1 MAGDFSQKNL
11 DGFRDATQ
19 SLKLYRRAEL
29 GDAGSGS
36 LIESLYVDPLPN
48 DHVLNTM
55 LKPNTTFVV
64 GRKGTGKS
72 TIFQRAQHEL
82 RKRTDVTSAYIDIKT
97 VYEASQV
104 DPAMVSQ
111 LAQLNGSL
119 PPGALERLLLHK
131 AFLSSIIGSIRD
143 ELKRRIEPTFW
154 RKVRRALGGT
164 LEELFEGLDEI
175 LSDADRTRFEN
186 VLGAY
191 LRTGLASRSLEQGGA
206 SGASANFSIPAQ
218 PSVAIGVEATRSYTE
233 TTADEAEY
241 ADVLMRTFDVKKFIL
256 QLKTLLDR
264 FKIRH
269 LYIFVDDFSELP
281 LEAMKVV
288 VDALL
293 GPLNNWSD
301 ELVKFKIAAYPG
313 RIYYGQVDKSKIDEV
328 NLDLFSLYGTG
339 DIVAMEEKAVDFTR
353 RLIQRRIEH
362 YAPDVQA
369 ANFFAPKREDDLWR
383 QLFYA
388 TMANP
393 RNLGYLLFFAYET
406 SLIYGREI
414 SARDVRIAAR
424 RYYEEKLNA
433 YFEMNRFLQ
442 ESFDER
448 SSIFSLKELL
458 DKLIERSKALRGSPS
473 SVIRDQQGRAPT
485 SHFHIPLEFEPL
497 LATLELNFFVTKYY
511 VMTDRDGRKVAVYAL
526 NYGLCQQNN
535 IEFGRP
541 VGSREQRY
549 RQYYAERIFD
559 YSPILRDYLAS
570 NQEIVCA
577 SCDVRHDYS
586 DLEMLRRY
594 GMLCPACR
602 TGTCNVINLSRKY
615 EDTLRSVSENL
626 LLPRVELGI
635 LHTLNSEGRPLF
647 AQEVAG
653 DLDCSY
659 QLVGKRAKALSE
671 RGLVH
676 RGENEQGRRQYT
688 PTPLAKRVYL
698 AGLDESAED
707 AIEI

>member
-1 MAGDFSQKNL
+1 M
-11 DGFRDATQ
+11 
-19 SLKLYRRAEL
+19 
-29 GDAGSGS
+29 
-36 LIESLYVDPLPN
+36 
-48 DHVLNTM
+48 NTI

-82 RKRTDVTSAYIDIKT
+82 RKMADVTSAYIDIKT
-97 VYEASQV
+97 VFEASQI
-104 DPAMVSQ
+104 DPAMSAQ
-111 LAQLNGSL
+111 LAQLEGSL

-131 AFLSSIIGSIRD
+131 AFLHSMISSIRD
-143 ELKRRIEPTFW
+143 ELRRRIEPTLW
-154 RKVRRALGGT
+154 KKLRRALGGT
-164 LEELFEGLDEI
+164 LDEIFEGLDDI
-175 LSDADRTRFEN
+175 LADADRIRFEN

-191 LRTGLASRSLEQGGA
+191 LRAGVATKSLEQGE
-206 SGASANFSIPAQ
+206 ASATSANLGVSKQLSAGF
-218 PSVAIGVEATRSYTE
+218 GVESSSSYTE
-233 TTADEAEY
+233 TTADESAY
-241 ADVLMRTFDVKKFIL
+241 ADVLMRTFDIKNFIL
-256 QLKTLLDR
+256 QLKVLLDR

-353 RLIQRRIEH
+353 RLIQRRLGH
-362 YAPDVQA
+362 FTLGTPGV
-369 ANFFAPKREDDLWR
+369 NFFAVKKGDDLWR

-393 RNLGYLLFFAYET
+393 RSLGYLLFFAYET

-414 SARDVRIAAR
+414 SARDVRLAAR

-458 DKLIERSKALRGSPS
+458 DKVVDKSKALRGSTS
-473 SVIRDQQGRAPT
+473 SVIREQQGRAPT
-485 SHFHIPLEFEPL
+485 SHFHVLLELEPL

-549 RQYYAERIFD
+549 RQYYAERLFD

-570 NQEIVCA
+570 NQEIVCSKCGA
-577 SCDVRHDYS
+577 RHDYS

-602 TGTCNVINLSRKY
+602 IGECNVINLSRKY
-615 EDTLRSVSENL
+615 EDTLRAVNENL

-635 LHTLNSEGRPLF
+635 LHTLKSEGRPLF

-688 PTPLAKRVYL
+688 PTPLAARVYFVGL
-698 AGLDESAED
+698 SDDAGGEMVE
-707 AIEI
+707 

>member
-1 MAGDFSQKNL
+1 M
-11 DGFRDATQ
+11 R
-19 SLKLYRRAEL
+19 
-29 GDAGSGS
+29 
-36 LIESLYVDPLPN
+36 
-48 DHVLNTM
+48 
-55 LKPNTTFVV
+55 
-64 GRKGTGKS
+64 
-72 TIFQRAQHEL
+72 
-82 RKRTDVTSAYIDIKT
+82 
-97 VYEASQV
+97 
-104 DPAMVSQ
+104 
-111 LAQLNGSL
+111 
-119 PPGALERLLLHK
+119 
-131 AFLSSIIGSIRD
+131 
-143 ELKRRIEPTFW
+143 RRIEPTLW
-154 RKVRRALGGT
+154 KKLRRALGGT
-164 LEELFEGLDEI
+164 LDELFEGLDDI
-175 LSDADRTRFEN
+175 LADADRVRFEN

-191 LRTGLASRSLEQGGA
+191 LRQGSTTKSLEHGE
-206 SGASANFSIPAQ
+206 ASAKSAKASISGQ
-218 PSVAIGVEATRSYTE
+218 SSVGVGVESTSSYTE
-233 TTADEAEY
+233 TTADEAAY

-256 QLKTLLDR
+256 QLKVLLDR

-301 ELVKFKIAAYPG
+301 ELVKFKVAAYPG
-313 RIYYGQVDKSKIDEV
+313 RIYFGQIDKSKIDEI
-328 NLDLFSLYGTG
+328 NLDLFSLYGTS
-339 DIVAMEEKAVDFTR
+339 DIVAMEDKAVDFTR
-353 RLIQRRIEH
+353 RLIQRRLGH
-362 YAPDVQA
+362 FTADPQGVNY
-369 ANFFAPKREDDLWR
+369 FASRREEDLWR

-393 RNLGYLLFFAYET
+393 RSLGYLLFFAYET

-414 SARDVRIAAR
+414 SARDVRMAAR
-424 RYYEEKLNA
+424 RYCEEKLNA

-458 DKLIERSKALRGSPS
+458 DKIIDRAKVLRSSTS

-485 SHFHIPLEFEPL
+485 SHFHVPLEFESL

-511 VMTDRDGRKVAVYAL
+511 VMTDRDGRKVVVYAL
-526 NYGLCQQNN
+526 NYGLCQHNK

-549 RQYYAERIFD
+549 RQYYAERVFD

-570 NQEIVCA
+570 NQEIVCSA
-577 SCDVRHDYS
+577 CEVRHDYS

-602 TGTCNVINLSRKY
+602 EGTCNVINLSRKY
-615 EDTLRSVSENL
+615 EDTLRSVDESL

-635 LHTLNSEGRPLF
+635 LHTLKSEDRPLF

-659 QLVGKRAKALSE
+659 QLIGKRAKALSE

-676 RGENEQGRRQYT
+676 RGENGQGRRQYT
-688 PTPLAKRVYL
+688 PTSLAIRVYF
-698 AGLDESAED
+698 AGLGGAVESGD
-707 AIEI
+707 T